1 MHIQTVLPDLK
12 SLSQICT
19 EMFSMGPF
27 VLIFV
32 FLVELSAEKMSQI
45 RLNFLIF
52 LVSYNKKMLFL
63 HIIWRK
69 KLPTFFGKNPTIYYS
84 LISLKTK
91 YSNLEG
97 LKFA

>member
-52 LVSYNKKMLFL
+52 LVSYNKKDDISTYNLKKKVVNFL
-63 HIIWRK
+63 WK
-69 KLPTFFGKNPTIYYS
+69 ESY
-84 LISLKTK
+84 
-91 YSNLEG
+91 NLVFTN
-97 LKFA
+97 KS